1 MEKTIEAFI
10 EAWKDS
16 SITRLT
22 DLIHPQYQA
31 REIRNGQAEDFG
43 YEESVK
49 GWSDAFQSI
58 SSGMNEWVIEE
69 RARFQLNHNEMTVV
83 IWVTVKSDDD
93 QQSNGSLFFETFRE
107 EEGQTMLVRSYI
119 ETGVLREYGHFSD

>member
-16 SITRLT
+16 SISRLT
-22 DLIHPQYQA
+22 DFIHPQYQA

-49 GWSDAFQSI
+49 GWSDAFQSL
-58 SSGMNEWVIEE
+58 SSGINEWIIEE
-69 RARFQLNHNEMTVV
+69 RARYKLNNTETTVV
-83 IWVTVKSDDD
+83 LWVTVKTEADTQLS
-93 QQSNGSLFFETFRE
+93 GSLFFETFRE
-107 EEGQTMLVRSYI
+107 KDGQIKLVRSYI
-119 ETGVLREYGHFSD
+119 ETGVLREYGQFF